1 MADGRAQ
8 HRAQARGG
16 VDGGLDRF
24 GHASFIFG
32 NGVSSKRKVPGAG
45 AKTALT
51 VDDAER
57 DGILT
62 RKWSCKPMTKRL
74 YSLTRNIF
82 LAVASLVLACSARAL
97 TINVTYDSS
106 VTTLGTLAQ
115 VQTAV
120 GAAVQTIQSLYTN
133 NSTINITVYSAN
145 AGPFGDIGLGESSTF
160 FTGDFVYSDITNA
173 LRSARTTLADSN
185 SVASLPV
192 NDPTG
197 GTQPWLVATAEAKAL
212 GGLNISANDPGEDGE
227 IGFATGTAYT
237 FDPNNRAVSGKFDF
251 IGVAEHEIT
260 EVMGRNTFGLNN
272 SGGYVP
278 FDLFR
283 FTSSGV
289 RSFETNDTGVYFSVD
304 NGVTALKPYNPN
316 NGGDIQDW
324 ATSSPRDS
332 FDAFITSGVEGILS
346 AADLTALDVIGYKLN
361 YKPPRLTG
369 ATLGNGSFQLN
380 FTNTPGTTYTIL
392 ATTNVSQSISNWTV
406 LGNVT
411 ETAAGQFQFTDTQ
424 AAGKPLRFYRV
435 RLN

>member
-1 MADGRAQ
+1 
-8 HRAQARGG
+8 
-16 VDGGLDRF
+16 
-24 GHASFIFG
+24 
-32 NGVSSKRKVPGAG
+32 
-45 AKTALT
+45 
-51 VDDAER
+51 
-57 DGILT
+57 
-62 RKWSCKPMTKRL
+62 MTKRL
-74 YSLTRNIF
+74 YPLTRNIF

-106 VTTLGTLAQ
+106 VTNLGTLAQ

-120 GAAVQTIQSLYTN
+120 GAAVQTIQNLYTN
-133 NSTINITVYSAN
+133 KSTVNITVYSAN
-145 AGPFGDIGLGESSTF
+145 AGPFGDIGLGESSFSYYTDYGY
-160 FTGDFVYSDITNA
+160 TDVKSA
-173 LRSARTTLADSN
+173 LTLARTTAADSN
-185 SVASLPV
+185 SVASLPAS
-192 NDPTG
+192 DPTTAG
-197 GTQPWLVATAEAKAL
+197 AQGWGIPTAEAKAL
-212 GGLNISANDPGEDGE
+212 ESAGADLGVSATDPSKDGE

-237 FDPNNRAVSGKFDF
+237 FDPNNRAVSGKYDF
-251 IGVAEHEIT
+251 IGVAEHELT
-260 EVMGRNTFGLNN
+260 EVMGRSTLILDAGN
-272 SGGYVP
+272 GYFP
-278 FDLFR
+278 YDLFR
-283 FTSSGV
+283 FTSSGT
-289 RSFETNDTGVYFSVD
+289 RSFNPDDTGVYFSVD

-392 ATTNVSQSISNWTV
+392 ATTNVSQSNSNWTV

>member
-24 GHASFIFG
+24 GHAPFIFG

-74 YSLTRNIF
+74 YPLTRNIF

-106 VTTLGTLAQ
+106 VTNLGTLAQ

-120 GAAVQTIQSLYTN
+120 GAAVQTIQNLYTN
-133 NSTINITVYSAN
+133 KSTVNITVYSAN

-160 FTGDFVYSDITNA
+160 FTGDFVYSDINNA

-192 NDPTG
+192 SDPTG

-212 GGLNISANDPGEDGE
+212 GGLNISANDPTEDGD

-260 EVMGRNTFGLNN
+260 EVMGRNTFGLDN
-272 SGGYVP
+272 S
-278 FDLFR
+278 
-283 FTSSGV
+283 
-289 RSFETNDTGVYFSVD
+289 
-304 NGVTALKPYNPN
+304 
-316 NGGDIQDW
+316 
-324 ATSSPRDS
+324 
-332 FDAFITSGVEGILS
+332 
-346 AADLTALDVIGYKLN
+346 
-361 YKPPRLTG
+361 
-369 ATLGNGSFQLN
+369 
-380 FTNTPGTTYTIL
+380 
-392 ATTNVSQSISNWTV
+392 
-406 LGNVT
+406 
-411 ETAAGQFQFTDTQ
+411 
-424 AAGKPLRFYRV
+424 
-435 RLN
+435 